1 MHSSSTV
8 GSTDMS
14 EITEVNDWMKD
25 VMPDHLITSDLQFA
39 FSILLQVSEMNTE
52 EEWMKEKNG
61 NPVWQVIQ
69 LSGNPQKG
77 NSGAS

>member
-1 MHSSSTV
+1 
-8 GSTDMS
+8 
-14 EITEVNDWMKD
+14 MKV

-61 NPVWQVIQ
+61 NPV
-69 LSGNPQKG
+69 
-77 NSGAS
+77 